1 MLPTSEGARKWGQF
15 VPPPLGSPYQQG
27 MLIWFPSRSGG
38 DLSERGTTTEFSNS
52 LTPLDN
58 PQKMVYNGTDG
69 CCVARNA
76 QNTGKLLEGG

>member
-1 MLPTSEGARKWGQF
+1 
-15 VPPPLGSPYQQG
+15 

-38 DLSERGTTTEFSNS
+38 DLSERGTITEFSNS

-58 PQKMVYNGTDG
+58 PQKMVYNGTDR

-76 QNTGKLLEGG
+76 QNTDKLLEGG

>member
-1 MLPTSEGARKWGQF
+1 MGSICTPSVGFLLPAGGT
-15 VPPPLGSPYQQG
+15 

-38 DLSERGTTTEFSNS
+38 DLSERGTITEFSNS

-58 PQKMVYNGTDG
+58 PQKTVYNRTDR
-69 CCVARNA
+69 CCVARDA